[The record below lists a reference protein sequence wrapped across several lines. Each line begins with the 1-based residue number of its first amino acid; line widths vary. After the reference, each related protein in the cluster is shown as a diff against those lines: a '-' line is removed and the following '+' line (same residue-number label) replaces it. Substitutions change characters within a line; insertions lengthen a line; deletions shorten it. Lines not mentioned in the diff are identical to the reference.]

1 LLEREKRVPV
11 TIISGFL
18 GAGKSTLVKR
28 VLTERHGY
36 RIAVIM
42 NEFGD
47 TADIEAKTINV
58 SSDSQQSE
66 EFLELANGCLCCSIK
81 DSGVAAIENLMKRK
95 GAFDY
100 ILLETTGLAD
110 PGPIAGMFWHNEEYS
125 MGLGKDIYLDGVVCL
140 VDAVY
145 GQRQIEED
153 YASEGEGESV
163 RQVACSDVVLINKTD
178 LAPEAQIS
186 TLESIVHGIN
196 PLATTHR
203 TTQSNIELGLV
214 MNLNAYASRIP
225 APSVLEKVHHH
236 DHADGKCSDPESHPK
251 PTHYTIRGISSIL
264 LPVPVLP
271 ATQVEVLDE
280 WIRKVLWEHKLPNEE
295 GVEGLDVL
303 RCKGMFRTD
312 EGEIYVL
319 QGVREMYD
327 LSPVESTGDSDGA
340 GEIGKLVFIGKG
352 LDDRVRRSLEATVCV

>member
-1 LLEREKRVPV
+1 
-11 TIISGFL
+11 
-18 GAGKSTLVKR
+18 
-28 VLTERHGY
+28 
-36 RIAVIM
+36 VIM

-163 RQVACSDVVLINKTD
+163 RQVACSDVILINKTD
-178 LAPEAQIS
+178 LASEVQIS
-186 TLESIVHGIN
+186 TLEGMVHGIN
-196 PLATTHR
+196 PLVTTHR
-203 TTQSNIELGLV
+203 TTQSNIDLGLV

-225 APSVLEKVHHH
+225 PYSVPETGHHH
-236 DHADGKCSDPESHPK
+236 DHVDGKCPDPESHPK
-251 PTHYTIRGISSIL
+251 STHYTIRGISSIL
-264 LPVPVLP
+264 VPVPVLP
-271 ATQVEVLDE
+271 AAKVEILDE
-280 WIRKVLWEHKLPNEE
+280 WIRSVLWEHQLPNEGE
-295 GVEGLDVL
+295 AGGLDVL

-312 EGEIYVL
+312 AGEVYVL
-319 QGVREMYD
+319 QGVREMYG
-327 LSPVESTGDSDGA
+327 LSPAESTVDSDGV

-352 LDDRVRRSLEATVCV
+352 LDDRVRSSLEATVRI